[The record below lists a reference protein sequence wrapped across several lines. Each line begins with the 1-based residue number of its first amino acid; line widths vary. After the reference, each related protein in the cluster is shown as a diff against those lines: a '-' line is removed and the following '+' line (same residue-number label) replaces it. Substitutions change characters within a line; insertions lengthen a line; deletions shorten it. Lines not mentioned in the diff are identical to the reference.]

1 MICKRCGSQ
10 IFNNAKTCP
19 FCAAVIGAENE
30 TDPNQSVIPSLE
42 EIENPGNQMP
52 DLTAPVQ
59 PPTAPV
65 TPPVQQNPFGTPT
78 VQPPAQNNA
87 FDTPAVQPP
96 VQQNP
101 FGTPAVQPPVQQN
114 PFGTPAV
121 QPPVQ
126 QNPFDTPAVQPPVQQ
141 NPFGTPTVQ
150 PSAQNNAFG
159 TPTQQNPF
167 GSQTSQPSA
176 QQNPFGAPQQSAAF
190 TQTPQQSAFAPLPP
204 IGSTGEK
211 GGAIAGVPIRLI
223 TKIVIV
229 LALLA
234 FALPFVTI
242 SCSMGEYGGDQEIA
256 TYSGFALMAG
266 NLEYEDPA
274 KQMNDSLSGMFG
286 EEFVNND
293 DEGEISDFD
302 AIFNQGDEDALI
314 GYHDIDENDDAVAE
328 AEAEA
333 EEDTQRKN
341 YYLIGAFICGVIGLV
356 LFFIRDKKLELF
368 TMLLCMVSALLTLL
382 SSITFSSFYHVTDD
396 EQMAQLIRVKTR
408 FGLYTVVVLFIIG
421 AVGALKEHIDVNR
434 NSGY

>member
-30 TDPNQSVIPSLE
+30 TDPTQNVIPSLE

-59 PPTAPV
+59 PPAAPV
-65 TPPVQQNPFGTPT
+65 TPPAQPNPSDTPVTPPTQQNPFGTPT
-78 VQPPAQNNA
+78 VQPPAQ
-87 FDTPAVQPP
+87 
-96 VQQNP
+96 
-101 FGTPAVQPPVQQN
+101 
-114 PFGTPAV
+114 
-121 QPPVQ
+121 
-126 QNPFDTPAVQPPVQQ
+126 QNPFDTPTVQPSAQQ

-150 PSAQNNAFG
+150 PPA
-159 TPTQQNPF
+159 QQNPF
-167 GSQTSQPSA
+167 GDQTA
-176 QQNPFGAPQQSAAF
+176 QTPTPQNAFGAPQQSAAF
-190 TQTPQQSAFAPLPP
+190 SQSSQQSAFAPLPP
-204 IGSTGEK
+204 LGGSGATGS
-211 GGAIAGVPIRLI
+211 AIAGVPIRLI

-256 TYSGFALMAG
+256 TYSGFDLMAG

-286 EEFVNND
+286 EEFVNNE
-293 DEGEISDFD
+293 DEDEISDFD
-302 AIFNQGDEDALI
+302 AIFNQGDDDSLI
-314 GYHDIDENDDAVAE
+314 GYHDIDENDDAAAVTE

>member
-30 TDPNQSVIPSLE
+30 TDPTQNVIPPLE
-42 EIENPGNQMP
+42 EIENPGNQML
-52 DLTAPVQ
+52 DLTNPVQ
-59 PPTAPV
+59 PPAAPV
-65 TPPVQQNPFGTPT
+65 TPPA
-78 VQPPAQNNA
+78 QPNLS
-87 FDTPAVQPP
+87 DTPVTPP

-101 FGTPAVQPPVQQN
+101 FGTPAVQPPAQN
-114 PFGTPAV
+114 NAFGA
-121 QPPVQ
+121 
-126 QNPFDTPAVQPPVQQ
+126 
-141 NPFGTPTVQ
+141 PTVQ
-150 PSAQNNAFG
+150 PPAQNNAFG
-159 TPTQQNPF
+159 TPGVQPPAQNNAF
-167 GSQTSQPSA
+167 GDPAVQPPAQNNAFGTPA
-176 QQNPFGAPQQSAAF
+176 QQNPFGNQPAQTPSQQNAFGVPQQSAAF
-190 TQTPQQSAFAPLPP
+190 SQNSQQGAFAPLPP
-204 IGSTGEK
+204 LGGSGATGS
-211 GGAIAGVPIRLI
+211 AIAGVPIRLI

-229 LALLA
+229 LALLG

-286 EEFVNND
+286 EEFVNNQ
-293 DEGEISDFD
+293 DEDEISDFD
-302 AIFNQGDEDALI
+302 AIFNQGDDDSLI
-314 GYHDIDENDDAVAE
+314 GYHDIDENDDAAAVTE

-356 LFFIRDKKLELF
+356 LFFIRGKKLELF

-396 EQMAQLIRVKTR
+396 AQMAQLIKVKTR
-408 FGLYTVVVLFIIG
+408 FGLFTVVVLFVIG
-421 AVGALKEHIDVNR
+421 AIGALKEHIDVNR